1 MARAFDEHAERNNKV
16 HSICVL
22 STSRIEKS
30 RTLGGTLSRNCGR
43 EEALPEDSLSGI
55 PSSRGCFT
63 DDAVLP

>member
-30 RTLGGTLSRNCGR
+30 RTLDGALSRNCGR